1 MLKVYNTLTRKEEEF
16 IPLEKGKV
24 KMFVCGQTVYDDAH
38 LGHAKTYINFDVIVR
53 WLRYLDFK
61 VFYAQNI
68 TDIDDKIIKR
78 ANERGMSFK
87 ELAEFYIKRFFED
100 MEALGVKQNV
110 DLFPESSEYIPQI
123 IEQIQTLIKK
133 GYAYVIGGDVYYDVD
148 KFKDY
153 TKLSKMS
160 VNELTKHRIEP
171 DSRKKNTYDFS
182 LWKSAKLD
190 EPFWDSP
197 WGKGRPGWHIED
209 TAMTVSIFGP
219 QYDLHGGASELI
231 FPHHTNE
238 IAQAEAATG
247 KKPFVKYWLHG
258 GVLNIRGEKMSK
270 SLKNFIKIREVLKE
284 YEPEVLRMFFVSTH
298 YRAPID
304 LDENAIN
311 QAKEKLEAF
320 YNIINRISN
329 SMKDEIIDDKE
340 LEKTIEDTKIKFT
353 NAMNDDFN
361 TPLALSILFELAKD
375 ANKFIDENAKIS
387 KKTGEKIIKNFR
399 ELGYIFGILQKEI
412 KKESLP
418 KEIMDLIIKR
428 EGYRKRGDFEA
439 ADKIRKEIAEKG
451 ILVEDSPEGPRWKK
465 IK

>member
-1 MLKVYNTLTRKEEEF
+1 MLKVYNTLTRKKEEF

-53 WLRYLDFK
+53 WLRYLGFK

-68 TDIDDKIIKR
+68 TDVEDKIIKR
-78 ANERGMSFK
+78 ANERNMTFK

-110 DLFPESSEYIPQI
+110 DLFPRSSEYIPQI

-133 GYAYVIGGDVYYDVD
+133 GYAYVIDGNVYYDVN

-153 TKLSKMS
+153 TKLSGMS
-160 VNELTKHRIEP
+160 IDELTKHRIEP
-171 DSRKKNTYDFS
+171 DPRKKNSYDFS
-182 LWKSAKLD
+182 LWKTAKPD
-190 EPFWDSP
+190 EPSWDSP
-197 WGKGRPGWHIED
+197 FGRGRPGWHIED

-219 QYDLHGGASELI
+219 QYDLHGGATELI

-247 KKPFVKYWLHG
+247 KKPFVRYWLHG
-258 GVLNIRGEKMSK
+258 GVLNIKGEKMSK
-270 SLKNFIKIREVLKE
+270 SLKNFIKIRETLKE

-304 LDENAIN
+304 LDENAIK
-311 QAKEKLEAF
+311 QAREKLDAF
-320 YNIINRISN
+320 YNIISRINN
-329 SMKDEIIDDKE
+329 SMKDEKVDDKK
-340 LEKTIEDTKIKFT
+340 LEESIEETKNKFE

-361 TPLALSILFELAKD
+361 TPLALSVLFELAKET
-375 ANKFIDENAKIS
+375 NKAIDENGKIS
-387 KKTGEKIIKNFR
+387 KKTGEKVIKTFK
-399 ELGYIFGILQKEI
+399 ELGYVFGVLQKET
-412 KKESLP
+412 KKETLS

-439 ADKIRKEIAEKG
+439 ADKIRKELEEKG
-451 ILVEDSPEGPRWKK
+451 ILVEDSPQGSRWKK

>member
-1 MLKVYNTLTRKEEEF
+1 MLKVYNTLTRRKEEF

-53 WLRYLDFK
+53 WLRYLGFK

-78 ANERGMSFK
+78 ANEKGITFK
-87 ELAEFYIKRFFED
+87 ELADFYIKRFFED
-100 MEALGVKQNV
+100 MEALGIKQNV
-110 DLFPESSEYIPQI
+110 DLFPRSSEYIPQI

-133 GYAYVIGGDVYYDVD
+133 GYAYVIEGDVYYDVN

-153 TKLSKMS
+153 TKLSGMT
-160 VNELTKHRIEP
+160 VEELTKHRIEP
-171 DSRKKNTYDFS
+171 NPRKKNTFDFS
-182 LWKSAKLD
+182 LWKSAKPG
-190 EPFWDSP
+190 EPSWDSP
-197 WGKGRPGWHIED
+197 FGHGRPGWHIED

-219 QYDLHGGASELI
+219 QYDFHGGATELI

-247 KKPFVKYWLHG
+247 KKPFVKYWLHS
-258 GVLNIRGEKMSK
+258 GVLNIKGEKMSK
-270 SLKNFIKIREVLKE
+270 SLKNFIRIREALKE

-304 LDENAIN
+304 LDENAIK
-311 QAKEKLEAF
+311 QAKEKLDAF

-329 SMKDEIIDDKE
+329 SMKDEKIDDKR
-340 LEKTIEDTKIKFT
+340 LEKSIEETKIKFE

-361 TPLALSILFELAKD
+361 TPLALSVLFELAKET
-375 ANKFIDENAKIS
+375 NKFIDENGKIS
-387 KKTGEKIIKNFR
+387 KQTGEKVIKTFK
-399 ELGYIFGILQKEI
+399 ELGYIFGVLQKET
-412 KKESLP
+412 KKEIP

-428 EGYRKRGDFEA
+428 EGYRKRGDFET
-439 ADKIRKEIAEKG
+439 ADKIRKELAEKG
-451 ILVEDSPEGPRWKK
+451 ILVEDTPEGSRWKK